1 MPSTVRRPA
10 LALLL
15 SACTLIA
22 GAALGAPVGTAQPAP
37 VRVAQPANCENR
49 LSPPPPVDTSEQVP
63 DGTKPP
69 SPLPVPE
76 TPVGGERMAECG
88 LVQSPNA
95 KPAPDQ
101 VTAAGWVLADMD
113 SGVVLAAKDPHG
125 RQRPA
130 SVMKVLLA
138 MVVAKELPL
147 DTTVVATQEDVD
159 QECTC
164 VGLRDGGEYTVEQ
177 LMQALLMMSGNDV
190 AHTLARRLGG
200 VPSAVRKMTA
210 LAAELGALDTRAI
223 TPSGLDAPGTSTSA
237 YDVAVIFRAAMKYP
251 EFAKAISTPQISFP
265 ARSGRGTIQ
274 VVNDNLLLGNYEGAL
289 GGRAGFTDDALNTYV
304 GAAERGGKRLV
315 VALLRGTQ
323 EPVPIVD
330 QAAALLDHG
339 FELQGSEGVGK
350 LVDGAPQPKK
360 KTTEPK
366 PTETSAAPGAPK
378 GNSSAGNRLTAGK
391 TPMEAAFGNV
401 GLPITGVAAL
411 GVVLGLLMY
420 LRTRRAKAARARR
433 AAEQEA
439 KLAQLGL

>member
-1 MPSTVRRPA
+1 VPSTVRRPA
-10 LALLL
+10 IALVL
-15 SACTLIA
+15 SVCTLIA
-22 GAALGAPVGTAQPAP
+22 CAALVSPISTAQPAP

-76 TPVGGERMAECG
+76 TPIGGDRMAECG
-88 LVQSPNA
+88 LVLPPNA
-95 KPAPDQ
+95 KPVPDDL
-101 VTAAGWVLADMD
+101 TAASWVLADMD
-113 SGVVLAAKDPHG
+113 SGAVLAAHDPHG

-177 LMQALLMMSGNDV
+177 LMQSLLMMSGNDV

-251 EFAKAISTPQISFP
+251 EFAKAISTPQINFP
-265 ARSGRGTIQ
+265 ARSGRGTVQ
-274 VVNDNLLLGNYEGAL
+274 VVNDNILLGNYEGAL
-289 GGRAGFTDDALNTYV
+289 GGRTGFTDDALHTYV

-315 VALLRGTQ
+315 VALLRAAPQ
-323 EPVPIVD
+323 PVPIAD
-330 QAAALLDHG
+330 QAVALLDYG
-339 FELQGSEGVGK
+339 FGLQGAAEVGK
-350 LVDGAPQPKK
+350 LVDGAPQAKK

-366 PTETSAAPGAPK
+366 PTETSAAPGAPNNNAANK
-378 GNSSAGNRLTAGK
+378 RQDAK

-411 GVVLGLLMY
+411 GVLLGLVMY
-420 LRTRRAKAARARR
+420 VRSLRAKKARARR
-433 AAEQEA
+433 NAEQEA
-439 KLAQLGL
+439 KLAKLGL